1 MRFNDIHIPDHSF
14 CVRSDVESALQLAE
28 SEGKTEIIAELCAA
42 AAC

>member
-14 CVRSDVESALQLAE
+14 CVRSNGESALPLAE
-28 SEGKTEIIAELCAA
+28 SDGKTEIIAALCAA